1 MRFLIIFIFLITN
14 SFANE
19 SPNIKNL
26 VITKQVKKYDSLT
39 FLDSKNNLVS
49 LDDFNGNLIL
59 INFWATWCAPCK
71 EEMPSL
77 DLLKINSKLDNL
89 KIFPINVGN
98 DNLEKSQKFFEEL
111 NIKHL
116 ELYFDSSLILT
127 KKFLLRGIPTS
138 ILIDKEG
145 KEFARIVGST
155 DFQNEKFVEW
165 LISFN

>member
-26 VITKQVKKYDSLT
+26 VITKQAKKYDSLT
-39 FLDSKNNLVS
+39 FLDSKNNQVS
-49 LDDFNGNLIL
+49 LDDFYGNLIL
-59 INFWATWCAPCK
+59 INFWASWCAPCK

-77 DLLKINSKLDNL
+77 DLLKINPKLGNL

-138 ILIDKEG
+138 ILINKEG